1 MSDLEFLLRK
11 AVRSGLNY
19 LSLSPNYSNPKGDK
33 WCAAYR
39 HTENANCKYVE
50 DDDPCE
56 AVRKAIEAGEREARQ
71 SRMVRSSH
79 EEFETTTKKIQQ
91 KNIANVAKKEEA
103 KAKVKA
109 ARRRD
114 MEDLV

>member
-1 MSDLEFLLRK
+1 VQDLDFLLRK

-19 LSLSPNYSNPKGDK
+19 LSLSPNHSNPKGDK

-56 AVRKAIEAGEREARQ
+56 AIRKAIEAGEREARQ
-71 SRMVRSSH
+71 SRMVRQTHDEH
-79 EEFETTTKKIQQ
+79 EAVVKAIQK
-91 KNIANVAKKEEA
+91 KNIASVARKEEE
-103 KAKVKA
+103 KAQSRA
-109 ARRRD
+109 RRRRD
-114 MEDLV
+114 MEDLL